1 MSDPSRLSAKSGAR
15 SSPTVAPE
23 LVELGTVKE
32 MLTVYESLIRTVT
45 SASRLIAW
53 GEIPHKAVVGICEV
67 VREKRRPDKQLL
79 ERMKKRMPHLDEYV
93 VAARGAV
100 WIEQILQG
108 EVTEELLRREKER
121 VYENLRAAH
130 CPIEIVEVFRKP
142 YQRRPQ
148 SPPAK
153 KRVLY
158 LRALDYKRYNRE
170 TTWGQLALRFC
181 KDKAMENTLKASVFA
196 MKRGLAEVGI
206 QVDLSNPS
214 YSRSRAQ
221 R

>member
-1 MSDPSRLSAKSGAR
+1 LSDPSRLSDKSGAR
-15 SSPTVAPE
+15 SCPTVAPE
-23 LVELGTVKE
+23 LADLGTVKE
-32 MLTVYESLIRTVT
+32 MLTVHEGLVRTVT
-45 SASRLIAW
+45 SFLGATAW
-53 GEIPHKAVVGICEV
+53 REIPHKARVGIFELIGK
-67 VREKRRPDKQLL
+67 KRKPEEELL
-79 ERMKKRMPHLDEYV
+79 ERMKKRVPHLDEFV
-93 VAARGAV
+93 LAARGAV

-108 EVTEELLRREKER
+108 EVTEESLRREKER
-121 VYENLRAAH
+121 LYENLQLQH
-130 CPIEIVEVFRKP
+130 CPIELVEVFLKP

-158 LRALDYKRYNRE
+158 LQALDYKRYHRE

-196 MKRGLAEVGI
+196 MRRGLAEVGI

-214 YSRSRAQ
+214 YSRSPAQ